1 MAKSKYTISNTDNGI
16 TVSVD
21 GKEVDKSSGVYSLG
35 LEYAVA
41 KQIPQGKSATISK
54 NELEKMYPKPKEK
67 KSSTSFK
74 PKGVP
79 AANGKAAS
87 SKNNQKS
94 IGKKAEPT
102 KPTNNSSQPANNKP
116 AGNKTEPTNK
126 PGSTSSNNTNA
137 VDENGVDVNHLSAV
151 TVKAKRKKKWRDP
164 GETSREKALAHQK
177 VNTASYDGLY
187 TKYYSASDF
196 NLYIGDILIDRAAG
210 VAIGESLTST
220 PIYTIGN
227 SRYDFLARGN
237 VIVNGI
243 IRINKAE
250 RDYLAR
256 VITHYRGR
264 TNDFRLLSSY
274 EQLQLTT
281 SELAKYRKQ
290 LRQYNNEQV
299 SAKSVLDWA
308 DLGSFTINMVYNNA
322 DAVTEGVQQRISIIE
337 CRIVGYEHSVDIGS
351 DGQLIDGYKFIAK
364 EVIPE

>member
-21 GKEVDKSSGVYSLG
+21 GKEIDKSSGVYSLG

-41 KQIPQGKSATISK
+41 KHIPQGKSATISK

-79 AANGKAAS
+79 AGNGKAAPA
-87 SKNNQKS
+87 KNNQKS
-94 IGKKAEPT
+94 TGKNTEPA
-102 KPTNNSSQPANNKP
+102 KPANNGSQPANDKP
-116 AGNKTEPTNK
+116 ASNQSEPANR
-126 PGSTSSNNTNA
+126 PEPSGSNNANTTGNA
-137 VDENGVDVNHLSAV
+137 PVATGSVATVNV
-151 TVKAKRKKKWRDP
+151 VGKRKKKWRDP

-281 SELAKYRKQ
+281 SELVKYRKQ

>member
-41 KQIPQGKSATISK
+41 KQIPQGKSATIGK

-79 AANGKAAS
+79 AANGKAAPV
-87 SKNNQKS
+87 KNNQKS
-94 IGKKAEPT
+94 TGKKAEPT
-102 KPTNNSSQPANNKP
+102 KPANNSSQPANDKP
-116 AGNKTEPTNK
+116 AGNQSEPANK
-126 PGSTSSNNTNA
+126 PESASSNANTANTPVTTGSVA
-137 VDENGVDVNHLSAV
+137 TVNV
-151 TVKAKRKKKWRDP
+151 VGKRKKKWRDP
-164 GETSREKALAHQK
+164 GETAREKALAHQK

-187 TKYYSASDF
+187 TKYYSCSDF

-290 LRQYNNEQV
+290 LRQYYNEQV